1 MLIIRIIIVLDL
13 GMKNSPDGDQFII
26 YIAIIMNVIDNNR
39 STVTK

>member
-13 GMKNSPDGDQFII
+13 GMKNSLDGDQFII